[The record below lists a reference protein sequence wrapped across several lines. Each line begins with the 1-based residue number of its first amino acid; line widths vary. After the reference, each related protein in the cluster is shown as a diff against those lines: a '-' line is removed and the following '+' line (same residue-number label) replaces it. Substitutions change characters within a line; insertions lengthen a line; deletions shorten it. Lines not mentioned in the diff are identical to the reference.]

1 MCGCLIQLRGS
12 LARVRKP
19 HLTFHSRSF
28 CRILGR
34 EWDRT
39 LMLNVMEVTPGEIPF
54 YQRRLML
61 ATLGLWAAGLVA
73 LMIRVRVAKA
83 V

>member
-1 MCGCLIQLRGS
+1 MCS
-12 LARVRKP
+12 
-19 HLTFHSRSF
+19 T
-28 CRILGR
+28 LGR

-39 LMLNVMEVTPGEIPF
+39 FLLNFMEVTPGEIPF

-61 ATLGLWAAGLVA
+61 ATLGLWVIGLVA